1 MSTKTTFLLNPP
13 SDLFIDGKWQPA
25 ADGETFEVIDPAT
38 NDLIVNVANGAVED
52 GIAAVAAAHE
62 AGLSWAATAPR
73 ARSEILRRA
82 FELMIE
88 QRDAIAEL
96 IVRESGK
103 SWSDATGEVTY
114 AAEFFRWFAEEAV
127 RATGSVQTAPGG
139 DKKILVLL
147 QPVGVSILV
156 TPWNFPAAMATRKIG
171 PALAAG
177 ATVVMKPASDTPL
190 TALAIAALLTEAGVP
205 AGVVNVIPSR
215 RYDVVE
221 AMLDDPRT
229 RKLSFTGSTH
239 VGRVLLAQAA
249 RSIVN
254 CSMELGGNGP
264 FLVFADADLEAAVE
278 GAMVAKMRNAG
289 ESCIAANRFYVESS
303 VAEEFGS
310 RLAEAM
316 AALRVGPGLDRESD
330 VGPLINLAARDEIAS
345 MVEASVATGAKVLTG
360 GSAPDRPG
368 SYYEPTVLTS
378 VDPSDGILDEEIFG
392 PVAPVVSFEA
402 EAEAIEMANRTEYG
416 LAAYVYTGDLARA
429 LRVSEAI
436 DTGMVGVNRGFISDP
451 AAPFGGTKQSGL
463 GREGGHEGL
472 MEFLEHKYLAVD
484 WSESS

>member
-1 MSTKTTFLLNPP
+1 MKSTFLMTPP
-13 SDLFIDGKWQPA
+13 SDLYIDGKWQPA
-25 ADGETFEVIDPAT
+25 ADGATFAVTDPAT
-38 NDLIVNVANGAVED
+38 NDLIADVANGAVED

-62 AGLSWAATAPR
+62 AGITWAATAPR

-103 SWSDATGEVTY
+103 SWADASGEVTY

-127 RATGSVQTAPGG
+127 RAVGSAQTAPGG

-190 TALAIAALLTEAGVP
+190 TALAIAGLLTEAGVP
-205 AGVVNVIPSR
+205 PGVVNVIPSR

-239 VGRVLLAQAA
+239 VGRVLLEQAA
-249 RSIVN
+249 RSIVK

-289 ESCIAANRFYVESS
+289 ESCIAANRFYVEAS
-303 VAEEFGS
+303 VADEFGS

-316 AALRVGPGLDRESD
+316 AALRVGPGLDRETD
-330 VGPLINLAARDEIAS
+330 VGPLINLAARDEIAA
-345 MVEASVATGAKVLTG
+345 MVDASVASGATVLTG
-360 GSAPDRPG
+360 GQVPEGPG
-368 SYYEPTVLTS
+368 SYYAPTVLGS
-378 VDPSDGILDEEIFG
+378 VDPADGILDEEIFG
-392 PVAPVVSFEA
+392 PVAPVVSFET

-472 MEFLEHKYLAVD
+472 MEFLEHKYIAVD
-484 WSESS
+484 WSEA